1 MGEGLS
7 PAPNDMTDFKD
18 SPHRR
23 PHHRWGA
30 ERIHSMVQNDFTHG
44 KYYSTVKAEKR
55 KLITKQK
62 AITFLQE
69 GYPDN
74 IKVGNAGAMHFAE
87 SISIFTTME
96 KARSHLKGN
105 PKMIIISASSADAPV
120 FVIGVEH

>member
-1 MGEGLS
+1 
-7 PAPNDMTDFKD
+7 MTPDW
-18 SPHRR
+18 PQ
-23 PHHRWGA
+23 
-30 ERIHSMVQNDFTHG
+30 IHSMVQNDFTHG

-55 KLITKQK
+55 KLITKRK